1 MACARCSSVEVIQR
15 PETAA
20 TALKGTRRSLLAA
33 LAEPDSAA
41 GLARKLGIPR
51 QRLNYHLKALEQCG
65 LLECVEERRKGNCT
79 ERILRATAR
88 SFVISPDALGAFG
101 PTPETAQDRFSASYV
116 VAVAAR
122 TITEVSTLDARARA
136 EQRRISTLTLDSE
149 IRFASPSRGQPL
161 PRSSPIASPSSSRS
175 ITTNVPRGRRFRL
188 VTIGHP
194 RPGPFTGRCRSAAR
208 AARCH
213 AQRQGVD
220 HGAHNP
226 AARRPDR
233 DTDAKTRSFSMS
245 IDINATP
252 EDVWRALTDAG
263 ELMRWFPL
271 QARVTPGKGGS
282 VFWGWIST
290 GRGSRRSTN
299 GNRESA

>member
-1 MACARCSSVEVIQR
+1 MSVRASGLEVIHL

-20 TALKGTRRSLLAA
+20 TALKGRRRSLLAA

-101 PTPETAQDRFSASYV
+101 PTPESAQDRFSASYV

-149 IRFASPSRGQPL
+149 IRFASPE
-161 PRSSPIASPSSSRS
+161 SRS
-175 ITTNVPRGRRFRL
+175 AFAQELSDRITELVAKYHDDTSPRGRRFRL

-194 RPGPFTGRCRSAAR
+194 RPDHSPDAA
-208 AARCH
+208 APPH
-213 AQRQGVD
+213 AQPV
-220 HGAHNP
+220 
-226 AARRPDR
+226 
-233 DTDAKTRSFSMS
+233 
-245 IDINATP
+245 ATP
-252 EDVWRALTDAG
+252 RDKE
-263 ELMRWFPL
+263 
-271 QARVTPGKGGS
+271 
-282 VFWGWIST
+282 
-290 GRGSRRSTN
+290 
-299 GNRESA
+299 